1 MYKVRTA
8 ERDREYGENSPSK
21 VVTMGNVTEVTT
33 FLVKPVGPP
42 IRKLTNDLY
51 EDLRTGLVF
60 EYDHIQN
67 RAQSLDGIRRTLAR
81 IRALINTN
89 VTDPEKCRWVTL
101 TYAENMTDTKRL
113 YEDYKKFWAR
123 FKYWCQRNGV
133 AVPEYISVIEPQG
146 RGAWHVH
153 AFLIWNEKAP
163 FIGNNE
169 VTAKLWGQGFTS
181 TKALG
186 DVDNVGAY
194 FSAYL
199 ADMPLEEVERLPDR
213 ERLQAMAGCADVIE
227 KEFTNAEDMTKK
239 KKFVKGGRLYL
250 YPPKMNIVR
259 KSAGIKDP
267 IIEEMTA
274 KEAKEKISCAEL
286 TFSKAYEVVRDD
298 GKVVNA
304 LRKDYYNSKR
314 RKKASPNDAST

>member
-1 MYKVRTA
+1 M
-8 ERDREYGENSPSK
+8 
-21 VVTMGNVTEVTT
+21 
-33 FLVKPVGPP
+33 
-42 IRKLTNDLY
+42 
-51 EDLRTGLVF
+51 
-60 EYDHIQN
+60 
-67 RAQSLDGIRRTLAR
+67 
-81 IRALINTN
+81 
-89 VTDPEKCRWVTL
+89 
-101 TYAENMTDTKRL
+101 
-113 YEDYKKFWAR
+113 
-123 FKYWCQRNGV
+123 
-133 AVPEYISVIEPQG
+133 
-146 RGAWHVH
+146 
-153 AFLIWNEKAP
+153 
-163 FIGNNE
+163 
-169 VTAKLWGQGFTS
+169 
-181 TKALG
+181 
-186 DVDNVGAY
+186 GAY

-227 KEFTNAEDMTKK
+227 KEFTNAEDLTKK

-314 RKKASPNDAST
+314 RKKASPNDASS